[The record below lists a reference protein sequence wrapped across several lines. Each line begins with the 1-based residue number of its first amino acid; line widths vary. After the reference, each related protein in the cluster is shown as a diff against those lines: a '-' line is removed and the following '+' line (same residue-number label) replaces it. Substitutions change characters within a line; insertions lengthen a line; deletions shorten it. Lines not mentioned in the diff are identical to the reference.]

1 MATAH
6 KVKAATTDEE
16 LRQQAYNL
24 IAGRD
29 LSADKD
35 IKKDGKYWSE
45 IKKRA
50 ITVLTERGTPENLGI
65 VETVEAVMKSYR
77 ATNQPTQ

>member
-1 MATAH
+1 M
-6 KVKAATTDEE
+6 KAATTDEE

-29 LSADKD
+29 SAADPIAKR
-35 IKKDGKYWSE
+35 DGKFWGD

-50 ITVLTERGTPENLGI
+50 IQVLTERGTPENLGI
-65 VETVEAVMKSYR
+65 AETVESVLKSYR
-77 ATNQPTQ
+77 NK

>member
-1 MATAH
+1 MATAQ
-6 KVKAATTDEE
+6 KTKAATTDEE

-29 LSADKD
+29 QSADKSV
-35 IKKDGKYWSE
+35 KKDGKYWGD

-50 ITVLTERGTPENLGI
+50 IHVLTERGTPENLGI
-65 VETVEAVMKSYR
+65 TETVESVLKSYR
-77 ATNQPTQ
+77 NK

>member
-1 MATAH
+1 MTSAH

-16 LRQQAYNL
+16 LRNQAYNL

-29 LSADKD
+29 QAADAD
-35 IKKDGKYWSE
+35 TKKDGKYWGE

-50 ITVLTERGTPENLGI
+50 IKVLTERGTPENLK
-65 VETVEAVMKSYR
+65 VEETVEYVLREYR
-77 ATNQPTQ
+77 KN